1 MPRSKSDDGPATHA
15 EKLKVEYD
23 QVMYAIHRAAK
34 RFCAPGLRSG
44 VPELAVLLD
53 RNENTLEGQLNP
65 TNYDHAPTVHCLLQV
80 IEALQSREAVEE
92 IARLAGCHTLPI
104 TLKARAVGAPDD
116 LGEALRALP
125 AVASIGLR
133 ATVARLQAGHPLA
146 AAERA
151 EARQALF
158 DLSAYIAH
166 LIHRI
171 RLP

>member
-1 MPRSKSDDGPATHA
+1 MPRTQHDDGPTTHS

-34 RFCAPGLRSG
+34 RFCAPGVRSG

-53 RNENTLEGQLNP
+53 RSANTLESQLNP

-92 IARLAGCHTLPI
+92 IARLAGCHTLPSAP
-104 TLKARAVGAPDD
+104 KARAVGAPDD

-125 AVASIGLR
+125 SVASIGLR
-133 ATVARLQAGHPLA
+133 ATVARLQTGRPLSA
-146 AAERA
+146 TERA

-158 DLSAYIAH
+158 DLSAYVAH